1 MVVDYNEVL
10 IMVGNV
16 QKQID
21 LESVVC
27 LVVDDDKFSR
37 TFVKTALYQIGIK
50 NVKEVGSA
58 EEAREI
64 LSAAKVDVILLDQQ
78 MPNTNGL
85 DFVRELKNSQNIG
98 KSIPIIMITVDTKE
112 KTVLDAKKLGIHEYL
127 VKPIS
132 PLALKKRICSALG
145 IKQERV

>member
-1 MVVDYNEVL
+1 MVDVA
-10 IMVGNV
+10 
-16 QKQID
+16 QKQISW
-21 LESVVC
+21 ESIVC

-58 EEAREI
+58 DEAREI
-64 LSAAKVDVILLDQQ
+64 ISAAKIDVILLDQQ
-78 MPNTNGL
+78 MPNINGL
-85 DFVRELKNSQNIG
+85 DFVRELKNNPIAG
-98 KSIPIIMITVDTKE
+98 KNIPIIMITVDTKE
-112 KTVLDAKKLGIHEYL
+112 KTVLDAKGLGIHEYL

-132 PLALKKRICSALG
+132 PMALKKRICSALG

>member
-1 MVVDYNEVL
+1 MSDS
-10 IMVGNV
+10 V
-16 QKQID
+16 QKQIS

-50 NVKEVGSA
+50 NVKEVGSVD
-58 EEAREI
+58 EAREI
-64 LSAAKVDVILLDQQ
+64 LSATKIDVILLDQQ
-78 MPNTNGL
+78 MPGMNGL
-85 DFVRELKNSQNIG
+85 DFVRELKNNQVGG

-112 KTVLDAKKLGIHEYL
+112 KTVLDAKNLGIHEYL

-145 IKQERV
+145 IKQER